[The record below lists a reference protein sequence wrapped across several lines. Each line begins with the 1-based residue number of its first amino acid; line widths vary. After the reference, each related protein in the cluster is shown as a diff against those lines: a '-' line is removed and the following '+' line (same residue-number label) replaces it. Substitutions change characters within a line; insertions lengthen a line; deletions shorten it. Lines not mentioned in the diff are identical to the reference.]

1 MEITRLRICTFK
13 SKADFYYQSAWT
25 VRKLFDDKPNAILKA
40 YYGLEKISFSQDV
53 IDEIKLKY
61 HRFFEID
68 KPGKFDGDWKEII
81 FNNFYP
87 DWGQKSYQE
96 LLTSMRYYSINK
108 KKIPEELMTCFLY
121 AKSQVERSK
130 DNENITISKKSLQ
143 GKNQGH

>member
-13 SKADFYYQSAWT
+13 SKADFYYGSNWT
-25 VRKLFDDKPNAILKA
+25 VRTLFDDKPNAILKA
-40 YYGLEKISFSQDV
+40 YYELEKISFSKEV

-61 HRFFEID
+61 PRFFEID
-68 KPGKFDGDWKEII
+68 KPGKFIGNWKQII

-87 DWGQKSYQE
+87 DWSEKSYQE

-108 KKIPEELMTCFLY
+108 KKIPDELRACFLY
-121 AKSQVERSK
+121 AKSKVKRSK
-130 DNENITISKKSLQ
+130 DNEIITISKRSLQ